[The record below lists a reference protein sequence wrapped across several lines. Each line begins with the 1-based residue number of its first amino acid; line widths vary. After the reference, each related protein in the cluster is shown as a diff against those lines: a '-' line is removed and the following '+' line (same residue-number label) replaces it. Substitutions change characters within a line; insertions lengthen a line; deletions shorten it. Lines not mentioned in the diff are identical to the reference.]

1 MDKRLILLLPFISGI
16 FWGSGG
22 VFVRTLNLN
31 GLNSNS
37 ILFSRLSLA
46 VIILFL
52 ILMAYDKNLLK
63 IKLKDVWLFIGS
75 GILGVMLLNLCY
87 NEAAFRVTLS
97 LAAVLLSLAPI
108 FAMFL
113 SYILFNEKITQKKIL
128 SLILAIIGC
137 IFVSGILESTIN
149 WSVNGILFGLLS
161 ALFWALYGIFSKI
174 ATKRGYSV
182 FTIIFYSF
190 LCCTIAL
197 LPFFDTAAFTNF
209 IISNPSTNIPF
220 AILHTLFTSILPYLL
235 FTISLNYVDN
245 GKATIL
251 CSAAEP
257 SSASI
262 LGLIFFTENLTILNI
277 IGIALTV
284 IALSIIVQEEKN
296 S

>member
-1 MDKRLILLLPFISGI
+1 MDKRLIFLLPFISGI

-22 VFVRTLNLN
+22 VFVRLLNSY
-31 GLNSNS
+31 GLNSQS

-46 VIILFL
+46 VLILFI

-63 IKLKDVWLFIGS
+63 IKLKDIWLFIGS
-75 GILGVMLLNLCY
+75 GILGVMLLNLSY
-87 NEAAFRVTLS
+87 NEAAFKVTLS
-97 LAAVLLSLAPI
+97 LASVLLSLAPI

-113 SYILFNEKITQKKIL
+113 SYILFNEKITKNKIL

-137 IFVSGILESTIN
+137 VFVSGVLESTIN
-149 WSVNGILFGLLS
+149 WSISGILFGLLS
-161 ALFWALYGIFSKI
+161 AFFWALYGVFSKI
-174 ATKRGYSV
+174 ASKKGYSV

-190 LCCTIAL
+190 LCCTIVL
-197 LPFFDTAAFTNF
+197 IPFFDTGAFTNF
-209 IISNPSTNIPF
+209 IMSNPFNNVPF
-220 AILHTLFTSILPYLL
+220 AIIHTLFASILPYLL
-235 FTISLNYVDN
+235 FTISLKYVDN

-284 IALSIIVQEEKN
+284 IALSIIVNEEKK
-296 S
+296 